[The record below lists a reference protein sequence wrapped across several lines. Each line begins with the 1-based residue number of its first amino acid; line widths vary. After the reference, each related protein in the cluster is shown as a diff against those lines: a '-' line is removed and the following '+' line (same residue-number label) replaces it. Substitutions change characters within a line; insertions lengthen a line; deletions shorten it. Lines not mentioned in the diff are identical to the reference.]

1 MSINVILDMFYADRL
16 QQICNMGTDT
26 NQGRKNYLNE
36 LCHLAQPWKNRENL
50 SIYSCCTMAAEYF
63 SNYSHT
69 KM

>member
-50 SIYSCCTMAAEYF
+50 SIY
-63 SNYSHT
+63 
-69 KM
+69 